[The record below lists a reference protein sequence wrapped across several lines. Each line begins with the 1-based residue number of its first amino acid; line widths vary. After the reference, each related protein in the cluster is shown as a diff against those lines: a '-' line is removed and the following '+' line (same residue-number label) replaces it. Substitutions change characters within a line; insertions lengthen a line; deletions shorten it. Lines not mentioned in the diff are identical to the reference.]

1 MEFQIGAD
9 GVNSLVRKTM
19 NTQYV
24 KWDYNQMGIVAT
36 LKLSEVSHHKNIIS
50 ILYRLYFYFSLV
62 KMLLHGKDFYQ
73 VGQ

>member
-36 LKLSEVSHHKNIIS
+36 LKLSEVNHHKNII
-50 ILYRLYFYFSLV
+50 LYQYYIDYIFISAW
-62 KMLLHGKDFYQ
+62 
-73 VGQ
+73 

>member
-24 KWDYNQMGIVAT
+24 KWHYNQMGIVAT

-50 ILYRLYFYFSLV
+50 ILYRLYFYFSPV